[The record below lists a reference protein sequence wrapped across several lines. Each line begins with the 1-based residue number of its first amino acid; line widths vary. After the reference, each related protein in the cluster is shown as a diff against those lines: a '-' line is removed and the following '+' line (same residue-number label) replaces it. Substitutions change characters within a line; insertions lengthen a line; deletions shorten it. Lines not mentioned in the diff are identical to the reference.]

1 MRRRWKWISALI
13 LAAVLGCGWWLRL
26 RPSASGPDPIAAAA
40 PAPAPFP
47 SLWPASSP
55 NPAGKPASAGDHS
68 GEIEVCGVGR
78 VKLDFDDAAGV
89 SKYFNSLTKNSR
101 MRWLATLRNSD
112 DYRARATGLYLEGIL
127 DRDSPQKDPEAA
139 RDELVQL
146 AVGTRD
152 PAAFALA
159 YTKCI
164 KGVEDFASQG
174 ACPQLSIDDW
184 ARADADNAV
193 PWLQLAAKARRQ
205 NNAAAEAAAFAQAA
219 QAHQYESYNWS
230 LFSFAQPEMPD
241 DMTAANRWFLTAEVI
256 GVEAAMPMPYLS
268 LFQYCSRDSLTD
280 PTVHQQCNALAELIV
295 SKATTLSEFSMGKS
309 LGTRVGWPAERLD
322 KLTQELKA
330 SIQALNQMTP
340 SDPEQQWSCNSVAS
354 GNAFMSQLNE
364 LGERGLARQ
373 AIERSGEAVAELSR
387 RYDEQTATTM
397 QKAQE
402 RVQSQAGG
410 TTAIARKP

>member
-1 MRRRWKWISALI
+1 VRRRWKWISALI
-13 LAAVLGCGWWLRL
+13 LAAVLGCVWWLRL
-26 RPSASGPDPIAAAA
+26 RPSASAPEPVAAA
-40 PAPAPFP
+40 PAPAAFPF
-47 SLWPASSP
+47 LWPAGIP
-55 NPAGKPASAGDHS
+55 NPVLKPASKGDHS
-68 GEIEVCGVGR
+68 SEIEVCGVGR
-78 VKLDFDDAAGV
+78 IKLDLDDAAGV
-89 SKYFNSLTKNSR
+89 SKYFDSLTKNSR

-112 DYRARATGLYLEGIL
+112 DYRARATGLYLEGIF

-164 KGVEDFASQG
+164 KGVGDYASQG

-205 NNAAAEAAAFAQAA
+205 DDAAAEAAAFAQAA

-230 LFSFAQPEMPD
+230 LFSFAKAEMPD
-241 DMTAANRWFLTAEVI
+241 DVTAADRWFLTAEVI
-256 GVEAAMPMPYLS
+256 GVEAAMPMPYLP
-268 LFQYCSRDSLTD
+268 LFQYCSREALSDA
-280 PTVHQQCNALAELIV
+280 TVHQQCNALAELIV
-295 SKATTLSEFSMGKS
+295 NKAATLSEFSMGKA
-309 LGTRVGWPAERLD
+309 LGARVGWPKDRVD
-322 KLTQELKA
+322 KLTQEFKA
-330 SIQALNQMTP
+330 SMQALNQMTP
-340 SDPEQQWSCNSVAS
+340 SDPEQQWSCDSVAR

-373 AIERSGEAVAELSR
+373 AIERSGETVAELSR
-387 RYDEQTATTM
+387 RYDEQTATMM

-402 RVQSQAGG
+402 RVQRQAP
-410 TTAIARKP
+410 ARQP

>member
-1 MRRRWKWISALI
+1 VRRRWKWISALI
-13 LAAVLGCGWWLRL
+13 LAAVLGCVWWLRL
-26 RPSASGPDPIAAAA
+26 RPSASAPEPVAAA
-40 PAPAPFP
+40 PAPAAFPF
-47 SLWPASSP
+47 LWPAGIP
-55 NPAGKPASAGDHS
+55 NPVLKPASKGDHS
-68 GEIEVCGVGR
+68 SEIEVCGVGR
-78 VKLDFDDAAGV
+78 IKLDLDDAAGV
-89 SKYFNSLTKNSR
+89 SKYFDSLTKNSR

-112 DYRARATGLYLEGIL
+112 DYRARATGLYLEGIF

-164 KGVEDFASQG
+164 KGVGDYASQG

-205 NNAAAEAAAFAQAA
+205 DDAAAEAAAFAQAA

-230 LFSFAQPEMPD
+230 LFSFAKAEMPD
-241 DMTAANRWFLTAEVI
+241 DVTAADRWFLTAEVI
-256 GVEAAMPMPYLS
+256 GVEAAMPMPYLP
-268 LFQYCSRDSLTD
+268 LFQYCSREALSDA
-280 PTVHQQCNALAELIV
+280 TVHQQCNALAELIV
-295 SKATTLSEFSMGKS
+295 NKAATLSEFSMGKA
-309 LGTRVGWPAERLD
+309 LGARVGWPKDRVD
-322 KLTQELKA
+322 KLTQEFKA
-330 SIQALNQMTP
+330 SMQALNQMTP
-340 SDPEQQWSCNSVAS
+340 SDPEQQWSCDSVAR

-373 AIERSGEAVAELSR
+373 AIERSGETVAELSR
-387 RYDEQTATTM
+387 RYDEQTATMM

-402 RVQSQAGG
+402 RVQRQA
-410 TTAIARKP
+410 AARQP

>member
-13 LAAVLGCGWWLRL
+13 LAAVIGCGWWLWL
-26 RPSASGPDPIAAAA
+26 RPSASAPEPVAAA
-40 PAPAPFP
+40 PTPAAFP
-47 SLWPASSP
+47 SLWPASIP
-55 NPAGKPASAGDHS
+55 NHVLKPASKGDHS
-68 GEIEVCGVGR
+68 DEIEVCGVGR
-78 VKLDFDDAAGV
+78 VKIDLDDAAGV

-112 DYRARATGLYLEGIL
+112 DYRARAAGLYLEGIF

-164 KGVEDFASQG
+164 KGEEDFASQG

-205 NNAAAEAAAFAQAA
+205 NDAAAEAAAFAQAA

-230 LFSFAQPEMPD
+230 LFSFAKAEMPD
-241 DMTAANRWFLTAEVI
+241 DVTAADRWFLTAEVI
-256 GVEAAMPMPYLS
+256 GVEAAMPMPYLP
-268 LFQYCSRDSLTD
+268 LFQYCSREALSDAR
-280 PTVHQQCNALAELIV
+280 VRQQCNALAELMV
-295 SKATTLSEFSMGKS
+295 NKAMTLSEFSMGKA
-309 LGTRVGWPAERLD
+309 LGARVGWPTDRVD
-322 KLTQELKA
+322 KLTQEFKA
-330 SIQALNQMTP
+330 SMQALNQMAP
-340 SDPEQQWSCNSVAS
+340 SDPEQQWSCNSVAG

-364 LGERGLARQ
+364 SGERGLARQ
-373 AIERSGEAVAELSR
+373 AIERSGETVAELSR
-387 RYDEQTATTM
+387 RYDEQTATMM

-402 RVQSQAGG
+402 KVQSQA
-410 TTAIARKP
+410 AARQP

>member
-1 MRRRWKWISALI
+1 VRRRWKWISALI

-26 RPSASGPDPIAAAA
+26 RPSASAPEPVAAA
-40 PAPAPFP
+40 PAPAAFPF
-47 SLWPASSP
+47 LWPAGIP
-55 NPAGKPASAGDHS
+55 NPVLKPASKGGDHS
-68 GEIEVCGVGR
+68 SEIEVCGVGR
-78 VKLDFDDAAGV
+78 IKLDLDDAAGV

-112 DYRARATGLYLEGIL
+112 DYRARATGLYLEGIF
-127 DRDSPQKDPEAA
+127 DRDSAQKDPEAA

-164 KGVEDFASQG
+164 KGIEDHASQG

-205 NNAAAEAAAFAQAA
+205 NDAAAEAAAFAQAA

-230 LFSFAQPEMPD
+230 LFSFAKAEMPD
-241 DMTAANRWFLTAEVI
+241 DVTAADRWFLIAEVI
-256 GVEAAMPMPYLS
+256 GVEAAMPMPYLP
-268 LFQYCSRDSLTD
+268 LFQYCSREALSDV
-280 PTVHQQCNALAELIV
+280 TVHQQCNALAELMV
-295 SKATTLSEFSMGKS
+295 NNAATLSEFSMGKA
-309 LGTRVGWPAERLD
+309 LGARIGWPKDRVD
-322 KLTQELKA
+322 KLTQEFKA
-330 SIQALNQMTP
+330 SMQALNQMMP
-340 SDPEQQWSCNSVAS
+340 SDPEQQWSCDSVAS

-373 AIERSGEAVAELSR
+373 AIDRSGETVAELSR
-387 RYDEQTATTM
+387 RYDEQTATMM

-402 RVQSQAGG
+402 RVQRQA
-410 TTAIARKP
+410 AARQP

>member
-13 LAAVLGCGWWLRL
+13 LAAVIGCGWWLRL
-26 RPSASGPDPIAAAA
+26 RPSASAPEPVAAA
-40 PAPAPFP
+40 PTPAAFP
-47 SLWPASSP
+47 SLWPASIP
-55 NPAGKPASAGDHS
+55 NHVLKPASKGDHS
-68 GEIEVCGVGR
+68 DEIEVCGVGR
-78 VKLDFDDAAGV
+78 VKIDLDDAAGV

-112 DYRARATGLYLEGIL
+112 DYRARATGLYLEGIF

-164 KGVEDFASQG
+164 KGEEDFASQG

-193 PWLQLAAKARRQ
+193 PWLQLAAQARRQ
-205 NNAAAEAAAFAQAA
+205 NDTAAEAAAFARAA

-230 LFSFAQPEMPD
+230 LFSFAKAEMPD
-241 DMTAANRWFLTAEVI
+241 DVTAADRWFLTAEVI
-256 GVEAAMPMPYLS
+256 GVEAAMPMPYLP
-268 LFQYCSRDSLTD
+268 LFQYCSREALSDAR
-280 PTVHQQCNALAELIV
+280 VRQQCNALAELMV
-295 SKATTLSEFSMGKS
+295 NKAMTLSEFSMGKA
-309 LGTRVGWPAERLD
+309 LGARVGWPKDRVD
-322 KLTQELKA
+322 KLTQEFKA
-330 SIQALNQMTP
+330 SMQALNQMAP
-340 SDPEQQWSCNSVAS
+340 SDPEQQWSCNSVAG

-364 LGERGLARQ
+364 SGERGLARQ
-373 AIERSGEAVAELSR
+373 AIERSGETVAELSR
-387 RYDEQTATTM
+387 RYDEQTATMM

-402 RVQSQAGG
+402 RVQSQA
-410 TTAIARKP
+410 AARQP

>member
-13 LAAVLGCGWWLRL
+13 LAAVIGCGWWLRL
-26 RPSASGPDPIAAAA
+26 RPSASAPEPVAAA
-40 PAPAPFP
+40 PTPAAFP
-47 SLWPASSP
+47 SLWPASIP
-55 NPAGKPASAGDHS
+55 NHVLKPASKGDHS
-68 GEIEVCGVGR
+68 DEIEVCGVGR
-78 VKLDFDDAAGV
+78 VKIDLDDAAGV

-112 DYRARATGLYLEGIL
+112 DYRARATGLYLEGIF

-164 KGVEDFASQG
+164 KGEEDFASQG

-184 ARADADNAV
+184 AHADADNAV

-205 NNAAAEAAAFAQAA
+205 NDAAAEAAAFAQAA

-230 LFSFAQPEMPD
+230 LFSFAKAEMPD
-241 DMTAANRWFLTAEVI
+241 DVTAADRWFLTAEVI
-256 GVEAAMPMPYLS
+256 GVEAAMPMPYLP
-268 LFQYCSRDSLTD
+268 LFQYCSREALSDAR
-280 PTVHQQCNALAELIV
+280 VRQQCNALAELMV
-295 SKATTLSEFSMGKS
+295 NKAMTLSEFSMGKA
-309 LGTRVGWPAERLD
+309 LGARVGWPTDRVD
-322 KLTQELKA
+322 KLTQEFKA
-330 SIQALNQMTP
+330 SMQALNQMAP
-340 SDPEQQWSCNSVAS
+340 SDPEQQWSCNSVAG

-364 LGERGLARQ
+364 SGERGLARQ
-373 AIERSGEAVAELSR
+373 AIERSGETVAELSR
-387 RYDEQTATTM
+387 RYDEQTATMM

-402 RVQSQAGG
+402 RVQSQA
-410 TTAIARKP
+410 AARQP